1 MSKEKTPTPAKP
13 KKASSKKKTGK
24 KSAGV
29 VEMPPPT
36 MPDDQR
42 EFINAAIGLSEVIV
56 PDKIVGYFIYCWSED
71 DEGSFMDCAAFNRG
85 GMHPYLFPEVVKK
98 ALEKNM

>member
-1 MSKEKTPTPAKP
+1 MTTKDKKP
-13 KKASSKKKTGK
+13 KKPAAKREASKKKVT
-24 KSAGV
+24 ADV
-29 VEMPPPT
+29 VAIPPPT

-42 EFINAAIGLSEVIV
+42 EFINAAIGLSEIIV

-71 DEGSFMDCAAFNRG
+71 SDGAFIDCAAFNRG

-98 ALEKNM
+98 ALERNM